1 MSKQVEPKAPS
12 RNRLLAVLPPE
23 DYSRLA
29 PHLEPVHLA
38 RGETLYEIDETIKY
52 AYFPLSGLIS
62 LFSLTED
69 GATIESAVIGNEG
82 LVGIPIALRDYK
94 SLYQVVVQFP
104 SDAMSIKADVL
115 KRESSRCGRFQ
126 DLLLRYTH
134 ALLTQVSQSATCN
147 HFHSVKE
154 RLCRRLLTGRDLV
167 KTDTL
172 QLTQEMLS
180 QILGAPRTGVTS
192 AIGELQRDGLLHA
205 TRGRIQILDV
215 RGLEVN
221 SCECYDAF
229 KEEMDRLFFD

>member
-1 MSKQVEPKAPS
+1 
-12 RNRLLAVLPPE
+12 
-23 DYSRLA
+23 LA
-29 PHLEPVHLA
+29 PHLEHVHLA

-52 AYFPLSGLIS
+52 AYFPLSGIIS

-94 SLYQVVVQFP
+94 SPYQVVVQFP
-104 SDAMSIKADVL
+104 SDAMRIKAGVL
-115 KRESSRCGRFQ
+115 ERESSRCGHFQ

-167 KTDTL
+167 KSDTL
-172 QLTQEMLS
+172 QLTQERLS
-180 QILGAPRTGVTS
+180 QILGAPRTGVTL
-192 AIGELQRDGLLHA
+192 AIGELQREGVLHA

-215 RGLEVN
+215 RGLEAH
-221 SCECYDAF
+221 SCECYGAF
-229 KEEMDRLFFD
+229 KEEMDRLFLD